1 MEYFVRLNLDK
12 CIVLVFKDILQWIYW
27 YPFRLF
33 IQMIPFNYL
42 YRMGRIFAI
51 ILFHFFASKKRLFGE
66 ELNRMF
72 CGRLDRPTSNKIVKE
87 AFIDVFQKELEVLL
101 FSKLNAKN
109 ILSFVESLGLEHLD
123 AALSK
128 GKGVMLL
135 FAHFGANQ
143 MIMPAIG
150 YRGYKMSQISAP
162 PMVWIEKLPTK
173 KFSNMGKKALE
184 LRWKQELSLPVKH
197 INVFSSLKDAFLC
210 LKRNEILG
218 IAIDGGG
225 GKDRIDMDF
234 LGRKAL
240 FSTGAIE
247 IAMRTGCTV
256 LPTFMIRD
264 KKGYNKMIIEPPLKL
279 IKGENETDTNQKNL
293 AYFVELLE
301 RYVLKHP
308 YNYLSFLALRQFMS
322 EHGDIPFFVTG
333 ETKYE
338 DITNKTSLYTT

>member
-1 MEYFVRLNLDK
+1 MEYFVRLNFDK
-12 CIVLVFKDILQWIYW
+12 CIVFLFKDILQWIYW

-33 IQMIPFNYL
+33 IQMVPFKYL
-42 YRMGRIFAI
+42 YRMGRIFGI
-51 ILFHFFASKKRLFGE
+51 ILFHFFTRKRRLFGE
-66 ELNRMF
+66 ELNKIF
-72 CGRLDRPTSNKIVKE
+72 CGHLDRSTLNKIVKNT
-87 AFIDVFQKELEVLL
+87 FINVFQTELEVLL
-101 FSKLNAKN
+101 FSKLNEKN
-109 ILSFVESLGLEHLD
+109 IISLVECSGLKHLG

-150 YRGYKMSQISAP
+150 YRGYEMSQISAS
-162 PMVWIEKLPTK
+162 PMVWIEKLPSK
-173 KFSNMGKKALE
+173 IFSNMGKKALG

-197 INVFSSLKDAFLC
+197 INVFGSLKDAFLC

-225 GKDRIDMDF
+225 GKDRIDIDF

-247 IAMRTGCTV
+247 IAMRTRCTV
-256 LPTFMIRD
+256 LPTFMVRD

-279 IKGENETDTNQKNL
+279 IKGENEIDTIQKNL

-301 RYVLKHP
+301 WYVLKYP
-308 YNYLSFLALRQFMS
+308 YNYLNFLALRQFMS
-322 EHGDIPFFVTG
+322 EQGDIPFF
-333 ETKYE
+333 
-338 DITNKTSLYTT
+338 ITEK